1 MYDTTSESISQF
13 MSWAAYRIAKEVED
27 NERIE
32 AEAGTR
38 EFIPGSTPPR
48 RSAVKPSLQA
58 KLVKRIDALRAEGQD
73 ATSAARDCGVGVSAY
88 YRWKRTLP
96 KDLL

>member
-1 MYDTTSESISQF
+1 MYDTTSESISSF
-13 MSWAAYRIAKEVED
+13 MNWAAYRIAKEVEE

-38 EFIPGSTPPR
+38 EFIPGSTPKR

>member
-1 MYDTTSESISQF
+1 MKDSPHSA
-13 MSWAAYRIAKEVED
+13 SW
-27 NERIE
+27 
-32 AEAGTR
+32 
-38 EFIPGSTPPR
+38 EFIPGSTPKR
-48 RSAVKPSLQA
+48 RSAVNPSLQA

-96 KDLL
+96 KEEL

>member
-13 MSWAAYRIAKEVED
+13 MSWAAYRIAKEVEE

-38 EFIPGSTPPR
+38 EFIPESTPKR